1 MTHSDITLAASA
13 TLDAADADYLISLIR
28 SVPGFPKQGIMFRDF
43 MPVFADARG
52 LRILLDALKANLPV
66 GIDDF
71 DAIAGLEARGFLFGP
86 AMAAE
91 LGKGFIA
98 VRKAGKLPPPTCTES
113 YSLEYGEAS
122 IEIERE
128 AIAPGE
134 RILIVDDL
142 IATGGSASA
151 ARDLVIQCGGTVAGL
166 SFVMELLGLQ
176 GLQALGDYPTS
187 SLLTMPA

>member
-1 MTHSDITLAASA
+1 M
-13 TLDAADADYLISLIR
+13 
-28 SVPGFPKQGIMFRDF
+28 GF
-43 MPVFADARG
+43 
-52 LRILLDALKANLPV
+52 
-66 GIDDF
+66 
-71 DAIAGLEARGFLFGP
+71 FGP

-151 ARDLVIQCGGTVAGL
+151 ARDLVIQCGGAAVRGGEHIEIAGGAVHGDRYIIL
-166 SFVMELLGLQ
+166 MEDVLGLRHKHTAHLVAVNRH
-176 GLQALGDYPTS
+176 GARC
-187 SLLTMPA
+187 